1 MTGTFR
7 HPNDKLGRYLEH
19 AADALPQSGKSLG
32 QDTEGLLFLGA
43 WHQSYPAILVRD
55 PFLSDSAKVHLL
67 YLTQESSRQPHRA
80 IAMPSLDQ
88 TADVLG
94 HAKKTINRD
103 RTLLRVCRW
112 ISQYTRLR
120 DDKGRYRGT
129 VNAVHGEPCSLS
141 EANRLDASY
150 LSLLDSAK
158 EHTDRYLRQA
168 AQAAL
173 ASVDQAL
180 QEGRDPLEPADPM
193 IRRLDAANAVHNGG
207 GSFFDLLMTGSRHDA
222 PQDKS
227 SAAGHS
233 VATALV
239 EEKVTIREP
248 GVKTTPGETDPMAN
262 FTIFLQATDKKEF
275 SQNRPRVEKSTIGP
289 TCSSSNKTTTT
300 TTHSETDSAR
310 AEKTTTGPA
319 GHTVANADM
328 ALPLRWPD
336 ALPANERTLIERA
349 FVSRNLRPEQRQDV
363 LDALARKLQD
373 PDNPLRSPVGYA
385 VSLCKHIQSGTFQPV
400 GAPTQPEK
408 TDQSNS
414 PANAKASDLR
424 QQMRNLR
431 SEIQAM
437 ESTLIPGA
445 PPGSRAAL
453 ESQRDRLRQQLEQ
466 LRRRLRNPGG
476 APASADP
483 SPM

>member
-1 MTGTFR
+1 VTGTAR

-19 AADALPQSGKSLG
+19 AADALAQSGKSLG
-32 QDTEGLLFLGA
+32 QDAEGLLFLGA

-88 TADVLG
+88 TVEVLG

-129 VNAVHGEPCSLS
+129 VNAIHGEPCSLS

-150 LSLLDSAK
+150 LSLLDSAR

-173 ASVDQAL
+173 ASIDQAL
-180 QEGRDPLEPADPM
+180 QEGRDPLESEDPM
-193 IRRLDAANAVHNGG
+193 TRRLDAAKAVHNGG

-239 EEKVTIREP
+239 EEKVTTGEP
-248 GVKTTPGETDPMAN
+248 GVKTTTGETDPMAD
-262 FTIFLQATDKKEF
+262 FTTGSQASDKKGI
-275 SQNRPRVEKSTIGP
+275 SITRPRVEKSTIGP
-289 TCSSSNKTTTT
+289 TCSSSNNKTT

-310 AEKTTTGPA
+310 AEKTTTEPA
-319 GHTVANADM
+319 GHTVANADV
-328 ALPLRWPD
+328 APLLRWPD
-336 ALPANERTLIERA
+336 SLPANERTLIERA

-385 VSLCKHIQSGTFQPV
+385 VSLCKRIQSGTFQPV

-408 TDQSNS
+408 TDQSNP
-414 PANAKASDLR
+414 PANAKASDIR

-431 SEIQAM
+431 SEIHAM

-453 ESQRDRLRQQLEQ
+453 ESQRDRLRHQLEQ
-466 LRRRLRNPGG
+466 LRRRLRDPGR
-476 APASADP
+476 AAASVGL